1 MAQLMLQVCVLPPV
15 PRALGRGE
23 SSPQLPTIT
32 YPWHQAGGHSP
43 GEAAPAGV
51 LLETLHFPPLL
62 TVPRSAT
69 ALVCLPTETASLMLQ

>member
-1 MAQLMLQVCVLPPV
+1 MAQLMEQVCVLPPV

-23 SSPQLPTIT
+23 SSPTT

-62 TVPRSAT
+62 TVPRPAT
-69 ALVCLPTETASLMLQ
+69 ALFVSLQKQPL